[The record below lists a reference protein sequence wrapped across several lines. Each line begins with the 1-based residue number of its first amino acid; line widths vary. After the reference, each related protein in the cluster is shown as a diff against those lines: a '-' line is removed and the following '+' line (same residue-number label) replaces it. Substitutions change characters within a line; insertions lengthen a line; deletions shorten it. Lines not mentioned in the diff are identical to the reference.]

1 MMGEELDKFIDSL
14 PDIDT
19 YKRPGGRCYAF
30 SYSGENSYSVLL
42 DTGSMCYLYNIMG
55 ANIVKH
61 EYLLVTGELV
71 ECHKGLIN
79 IGDMQDVREH
89 LREDLYYNV
98 IEFIGVGYCHRRT
111 P

>member
-1 MMGEELDKFIDSL
+1 MSTNIKAAINRSKGDIDKLISSL
-14 PDIDT
+14 PDLPVFDGIGL
-19 YKRPGGRCYAF
+19 GG
-30 SYSGENSYSVLL
+30 
-42 DTGSMCYLYNIMG
+42 MCYLYNIMG